1 MDEQEKI
8 TQKIHEL
15 IKEFIELKK
24 EKFIPGKTFITTGLA
39 VYDDNEINAM
49 VDSILKGHFGLSERG
64 CEFEKKFA
72 DYMTTKHSTLVN
84 SGSSANLL
92 ALNAIKNKFKLKG
105 GEIITPACGFP
116 TTVNPIIQLGF
127 KPAFIDIDKT
137 LNITPEGVLN
147 AINKDTKGI
156 MFSHT
161 LGNPAKIKE
170 IMDIASEHNLFVIED
185 CCDAYGSTY
194 NGKKC
199 GSFGNV
205 STYSFYPAHGITLGE
220 GGAVATN
227 DSELNKIILSLR
239 DWGRDCWCKAGRDNT
254 CLKRFDHKLGDVPY
268 DHKYIYSQIGYNLK
282 PIEFQAAMGIEQL
295 KKIDKFN
302 SIRKNN
308 YKIFKEEF
316 SQFDKHLELPEI
328 NEGADPIFFGLP
340 IMIIN
345 DKVERQKLVRF
356 LNENKIG
363 TRFLFG
369 GNLLK
374 QPAYKSINHKVYQDL
389 DYTNKVM
396 KNLFWIGIHPGI
408 NEEIIKYIVSKFKE
422 FFIEEGIK

>member
-1 MDEQEKI
+1 
-8 TQKIHEL
+8 
-15 IKEFIELKK
+15 
-24 EKFIPGKTFITTGLA
+24 
-39 VYDDNEINAM
+39 
-49 VDSILKGHFGLSERG
+49 
-64 CEFEKKFA
+64 
-72 DYMTTKHSTLVN
+72 
-84 SGSSANLL
+84 
-92 ALNAIKNKFKLKG
+92 
-105 GEIITPACGFP
+105 
-116 TTVNPIIQLGF
+116 
-127 KPAFIDIDKT
+127 
-137 LNITPEGVLN
+137 
-147 AINKDTKGI
+147 
-156 MFSHT
+156 
-161 LGNPAKIKE
+161 
-170 IMDIASEHNLFVIED
+170 
-185 CCDAYGSTY
+185 
-194 NGKKC
+194 
-199 GSFGNV
+199 
-205 STYSFYPAHGITLGE
+205 
-220 GGAVATN
+220 
-227 DSELNKIILSLR
+227 
-239 DWGRDCWCKAGRDNT
+239 
-254 CLKRFDHKLGDVPY
+254 PY